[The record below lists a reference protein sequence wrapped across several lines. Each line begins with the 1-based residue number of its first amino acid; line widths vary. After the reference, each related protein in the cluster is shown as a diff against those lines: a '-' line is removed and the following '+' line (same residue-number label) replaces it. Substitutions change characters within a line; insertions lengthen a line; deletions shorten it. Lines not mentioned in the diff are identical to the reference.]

1 MTERSG
7 TIKIGKSDA
16 SSADLCGLT
25 PDKITYLHVY
35 ADKKQADLSLLSDYP
50 NVTSFTE
57 RNVHL
62 YN

>member
-7 TIKIGKSDA
+7 TIKIGKSYA
-16 SSADLCGLT
+16 SADPCGLT
-25 PDKITYLHVY
+25 PYKITYLHVY